1 MDGAM
6 ATLFRT
12 LSPIPFSCCAPI
24 RPSILTRVATQ
35 SSSSIAV
42 SPLPHSSKPPQE
54 KKVLVPIGM
63 GTEEIEAVILVNVL
77 RQAGAQVTLA
87 SVEKELEVPC
97 YSGTRLIADACI
109 SKCADQMYDLVA
121 LPGGMPGSV
130 RLRDC
135 KALQKI
141 TTRQAEDNRL
151 YGAISTA
158 PAVVLVAWGLH
169 ESKKIT
175 CHPAFKDK
183 LPTFWQVQENVQVSE
198 AMTTSRG
205 PGTTIQFALSF
216 VEQLFGLTIAQEIGN
231 SLVLLP
237 VANGSE
243 EIEVV
248 MLADILR
255 RARVNV
261 VVVSVEKRRQ
271 IVGSKKI
278 KIIADQCISDAS
290 KSTYDLI
297 ILPGGVD
304 GAERLSKSRIL
315 MKLLK
320 EHTEAGKVYGGTQS
334 SVVILEKKGLLKGK
348 VATTDPSTKDQ
359 LRGLVDEAEVII
371 DGNLITGKG
380 LGTVIDL
387 SLAIVRKLFGLERT
401 RCLAEG
407 LVYDYK

>member
-231 SLVLLP
+231 SLLMQIKGGRRRVKEFNEINWSCDHTPQVLLP

-334 SVVILEKKGLLKGK
+334 SVVILEKKGLLK
-348 VATTDPSTKDQ
+348 VYTWLDD
-359 LRGLVDEAEVII
+359 L
-371 DGNLITGKG
+371 GNMI
-380 LGTVIDL
+380 
-387 SLAIVRKLFGLERT
+387 RKSCNNRPI
-401 RCLAEG
+401 
-407 LVYDYK
+407 Y